1 MKKLSFKTVDE
12 YIALMPEQIRPVLE
26 QMRAVIKE
34 TVPDAEESI
43 AYQMPAY
50 KYNGPLVYFAAY
62 SKHIG
67 FYPTGSGISQFAH
80 KFSGLKFSKGAVQFP
95 IDKPL
100 PTDLIREI
108 TAFRFNENKLK
119 VYKRST
125 DKIK

>member
-1 MKKLSFKTVDE
+1 
-12 YIALMPEQIRPVLE
+12 MPEQLRPVLE

-80 KFSGLKFSKGAVQFP
+80 KFVGLKYSKGAVQFP
-95 IDKPL
+95 IDVPL
-100 PTDLIREI
+100 PIDLIREI

-119 VYKRST
+119 AYSKST
-125 DKIK
+125 AKIK